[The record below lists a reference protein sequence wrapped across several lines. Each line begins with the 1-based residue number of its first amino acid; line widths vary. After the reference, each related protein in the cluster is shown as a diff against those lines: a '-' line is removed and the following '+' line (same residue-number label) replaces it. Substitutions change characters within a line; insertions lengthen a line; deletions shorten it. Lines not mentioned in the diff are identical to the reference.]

1 MMQALLALPA
11 ITGDQ
16 VFTVDDYVLTLVLG
30 AVIPILADLL
40 TQQFTT
46 GWPKT
51 AALLGLSAATA
62 VVQDV
67 QASGGRFTFS
77 QLLTSFLLALAT
89 AFTVH
94 NTVLKPIKVTGDA
107 GVVQRVTGGFGIPG
121 PRKLPELVGPA
132 GADSD
137 AGFAAGGY
145 SAPAGRPVVNP
156 GPPERVWSAEEVRRL
171 HLGVTEGNDDA

>member
-30 AVIPILADLL
+30 AVIPVLADLL

-51 AALLGLSAATA
+51 VALLGLSAATA

-94 NTVLKPIKVTGDA
+94 NTVLKPIKLTGDA

-121 PRKLPELVGPA
+121 PRKPPELVGPA
-132 GADSD
+132 GAAS
-137 AGFAAGGY
+137 AA
-145 SAPAGRPVVNP
+145 SAYVEPMRGAGRPHR
-156 GPPERVWSAEEVRRL
+156 G
-171 HLGVTEGNDDA
+171 